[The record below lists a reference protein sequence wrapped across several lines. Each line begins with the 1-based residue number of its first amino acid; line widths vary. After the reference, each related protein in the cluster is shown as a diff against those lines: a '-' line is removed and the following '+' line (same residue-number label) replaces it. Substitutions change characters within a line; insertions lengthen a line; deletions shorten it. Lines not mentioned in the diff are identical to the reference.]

1 MDRIVGAFRALPLDR
16 EIIVYCYSRACMT
29 GRKVGKMLAEEGI
42 YVRHLGIGWNEWR
55 YDWKSWNHPHEW
67 DTTDPMDYI
76 EGTLV
81 PPRTAS

>member
-1 MDRIVGAFRALPLDR
+1 
-16 EIIVYCYSRACMT
+16 MT
-29 GRKVGKMLAEEGI
+29 GRKVGKTLAEEGI